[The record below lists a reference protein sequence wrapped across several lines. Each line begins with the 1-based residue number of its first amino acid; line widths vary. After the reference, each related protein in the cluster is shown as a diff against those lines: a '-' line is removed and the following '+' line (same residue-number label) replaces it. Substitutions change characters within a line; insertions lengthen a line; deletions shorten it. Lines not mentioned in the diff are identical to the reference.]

1 MAGNEHFTGW
11 KDIIGLGNLTYTYSA
26 LRGMALSS
34 FLPRFNGRDG
44 KELFWKLEGNPTSGN
59 EWMGGTWMDGWIIT
73 LPITLLTTAD

>member
-44 KELFWKLEGNPTSGN
+44 KELLLEIGGKPDIGG
-59 EWMGGTWMDGWIIT
+59 WMDGGEGLDGWIIT

>member
-44 KELFWKLEGNPTSGN
+44 IGTFLEI
-59 EWMGGTWMDGWIIT
+59 GGKPDIGVDGMDGGRAWMDGSLLCQ
-73 LPITLLTTAD
+73 LPY

>member
-44 KELFWKLEGNPTSGN
+44 IGTFFGNWRKTRHRGMDGWGEGL
-59 EWMGGTWMDGWIIT
+59 DGWIIT